1 MTAAI
6 FLNGALKMGSTSTL
20 TSLAML
26 KVEIDH
32 GGDYLNYL
40 KPFISQVLYDKKPEL
55 ITDSGISDLIKEHF
69 GLEIPARTV
78 QIILKRLVK
87 DGALHRESGTFHI
100 KKLENPDISIRKNE
114 AQRHI
119 NSVVSGLISYAKK
132 LGHNSLNEEKA
143 VTAIC
148 SFLSEFDI
156 PCLKAYLRG
165 TAIPAITTQ
174 RPTDIVLVSEYVLH
188 IQEHD
193 LARFD
198 NFIVLLQGHMIANAL
213 LCPDLQNAPK
223 TYNGITFYLDTPLL
237 ITILKLDDEHKNRAT
252 KETITLLKHLG
263 ARIAA
268 FAHSREELER
278 VITGAANY
286 IDDPKARGSIVR
298 VARSREL
305 KKSDLLLSASNID
318 PELQAAG
325 IEIIETPRYVQDFQ
339 IDESAFETVL
349 DDEISYF
356 NDRARE
362 YDINSVRSIYV
373 LRGKI
378 NPHSLEKCVAAL
390 VTSNS
395 AFSRAAY
402 TYGRTHGN
410 SSDVSSVITD
420 FSLANLAWLKAP
432 MGAPEIPTSEL
443 LAYAYAAKQPSKH
456 WLEKYIAEIEKLEK
470 TGKIST
476 RDHQLLRSS
485 VLAQDEL
492 MKLTLGEESAL
503 QEESITQTLN
513 RVTSEIKLEE
523 LKNTQQE
530 RKLKIEIQQRLE
542 EANTRNRKIEERIYW
557 DCKERAARHSRTITF
572 IINTILIIGA
582 AASIGL
588 TKIFENESNR
598 LLFLFLSTITTVT
611 ALYGLIDGF
620 TTNKLKLI
628 IENHLF
634 TKYYSVDHKKYI
646 PSSNE
651 DVPKSSQDG

>member
-1 MTAAI
+1 
-6 FLNGALKMGSTSTL
+6 MGSTSTL

-55 ITDSGISDLIKEHF
+55 ITDSGTSELIREHF

-87 DGALHRESGTFHI
+87 DGALHKDSGTFHI

-119 NSVVSGLISYAKK
+119 NSVVSGLISYAKN

-165 TAIPAITTQ
+165 TAIPPITTQ
-174 RPTDIVLVSEYVLH
+174 KPTDIVLVSEYVLH

-198 NFIVLLQGHMIANAL
+198 NFIVLLQGHMIANSL

-223 TYNGITFYLDTPLL
+223 TYKGITFYLDTPLL
-237 ITILKLDDEHKNRAT
+237 ITILRLDDEYKNRAT
-252 KETITLLKHLG
+252 KEIITLLKHLG
-263 ARIAA
+263 ARISA

-278 VITGAANY
+278 VITGSAKH

-298 VARSREL
+298 VARSRNL
-305 KKSDLLLSASNID
+305 TKSDLLLSASNID
-318 PELQAAG
+318 SELQAAG
-325 IEIIETPRYVQDFQ
+325 IEIIETPRYAQDFQ

-373 LRGKI
+373 LRGKT

-432 MGAPEIPTSEL
+432 MGAPGIPTSEL

-456 WLEKYIAEIEKLEK
+456 WLEKYITEIEKLEK

-513 RVTSEIKLEE
+513 RVTSEIKSEE
-523 LKNTQQE
+523 IKNTQKE

-542 EANTRNRKIEERIYW
+542 EANSRNKKIEERIYW
-557 DCKERAARHSRTITF
+557 DCKDKSELHSKIITGA
-572 IINTILIIGA
+572 INIALIIGA
-582 AASIGL
+582 AASVGL
-588 TKIFENESNR
+588 TKNLENESNR
-598 LLFLFLSTITTVT
+598 LVFTCLATTT
-611 ALYGLIDGF
+611 TAAALYSLIDGF
-620 TTNKLKLI
+620 TIKKLKSM
-628 IENHLF
+628 IENYLF
-634 TKYYSVDHKKYI
+634 KKYFFADHKKYI
-646 PSSNE
+646 PPV
-651 DVPKSSQDG
+651 DDDAPKS